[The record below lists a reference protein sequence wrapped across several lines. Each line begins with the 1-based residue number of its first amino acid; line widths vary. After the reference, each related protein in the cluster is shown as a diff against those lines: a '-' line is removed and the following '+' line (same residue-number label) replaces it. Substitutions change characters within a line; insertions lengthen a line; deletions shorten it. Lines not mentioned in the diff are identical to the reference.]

1 MAKQKLKTTDKQTA
15 ANRRNAQ
22 ESTGPITPVGKA
34 KASRNSLKHG
44 LLASEIVLGGESR
57 EEFESFRDTMIERLD
72 PDGELENML
81 AHRIVAG
88 AWRLRRAG
96 RIEQEMLDEMLA
108 VAVAVAVAGEK
119 YPLDEFTGLLGS
131 PKPRPHTLGGVLS
144 EAAWRWDRL
153 NNVARYESHLERIV
167 YKGLHELQRLQAARD
182 NRLAPL
188 PAALDISVAGAEA
201 D

>member
-22 ESTGPITPVGKA
+22 ESTGPITPAGKA
-34 KASRNSLKHG
+34 KASRNALKHG

-108 VAVAVAVAGEK
+108 AAVAGEK
-119 YPLDEFTGLLGS
+119 YPFDELTRLVGS
-131 PKPRPHTLGGVLS
+131 SKSRPHTLGGVLS
-144 EAAWRWDRL
+144 EAAWRWDRV

-188 PAALDISVAGAEA
+188 PAALDISVTGAEA

>member
-22 ESTGPITPVGKA
+22 ESTGPITPAGKA
-34 KASRNSLKHG
+34 KASRNALRHG

-72 PDGELENML
+72 PDGELESML

-108 VAVAVAVAGEK
+108 VAAAGEK
-119 YPLDEFTGLLGS
+119 YLLDELTRLVGS
-131 PKPRPHTLGGVLS
+131 SKPPPHTLGGVLS

-167 YKGLHELQRLQAARD
+167 YKGLHELQRLQATRD

-188 PAALDISVAGAEA
+188 AAALDISVTGAEA

>member
-22 ESTGPITPVGKA
+22 ESTGPITPAGKA
-34 KASRNSLKHG
+34 KVSRNALKHG

-108 VAVAVAVAGEK
+108 AAVAGEK
-119 YPLDEFTGLLGS
+119 YPLDELTRLVGS
-131 PKPRPHTLGGVLS
+131 PKPPPHTLGGVLS

-153 NNVARYESHLERIV
+153 NNVARYESHLERV
-167 YKGLHELQRLQAARD
+167 LYKGLHELQRLQAARD

-188 PAALDISVAGAEA
+188 PAALDISVTGAEA